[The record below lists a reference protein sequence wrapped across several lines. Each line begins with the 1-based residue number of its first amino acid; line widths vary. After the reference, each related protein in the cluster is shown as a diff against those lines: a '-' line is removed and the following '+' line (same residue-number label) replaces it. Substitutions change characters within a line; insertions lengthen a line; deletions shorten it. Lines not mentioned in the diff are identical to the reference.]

1 MISVPL
7 IAAAPLAGALVL
19 FGFGRK
25 VGNRSGTLGSAAI
38 AVAFVAASASFF
50 RLLQLPAGSRSISVH
65 LFTWASMGKLHV
77 PIDLRWDPLAAAM
90 ALTVTGVG
98 FLIHVYST
106 GYMHGDPR
114 YPRFFGYLN
123 LFVFSMLLLVL
134 ADNLVLLYV
143 GWELVGACSYLLIGF
158 WFERPSAA
166 TAAKKAFITTRVG
179 DTGMLIGIFVV
190 VAAVGSFGLTDINRA
205 AAEGG
210 IAHSTA
216 TIAALLL
223 FAGAVGKSAQLPLY
237 VWLPDAMEGPTP
249 VSALIHAATM
259 VTAGVYLVV
268 RLNPLFQFAEAAGT
282 VVAVIG
288 AATALYAAILA
299 MAEDDIKRVLAYSTI
314 SQLGF
319 MFLAAGVGAPGAA
332 IFHLV
337 THAFFKALLFLG
349 AGSVMHA
356 LGGETALDRM
366 GGLRKTIP
374 RTFAVMFVG
383 WGAITG
389 VLPFAGFFSK
399 DEIMS
404 AVWVEGHT
412 ALFIVAAAA
421 AACTA
426 FYMSRMMI
434 LAFFGK
440 PRWSEG
446 THPHE
451 SPRVMI
457 WPMAVLAIGGAIG
470 GVLNLP
476 EALPRG
482 AMLGS
487 FLEPVVG
494 KAAHEEAIGVV
505 IVMWAIAAVAVL
517 GAWWI
522 YGIDLER
529 RAAVRLRLGPVNQ
542 LVRHKFFVDEIYATV
557 IAAPLQVGASFLA
570 GVVDRRIIDG
580 AVNGIASLVSRAAD
594 VGRKVQSGLVR
605 SYALG
610 VLGGAALVV
619 AYVVIRAGGR

>member
-1 MISVPL
+1 MPVAL
-7 IAAAPLAGALVL
+7 ILGAPLAGAVILLLRGRAIGKSAGMLASVAIGL
-19 FGFGRK
+19 GFI
-25 VGNRSGTLGSAAI
+25 AALL
-38 AVAFVAASASFF
+38 SF
-50 RLLQLPAGSRSISVH
+50 LSLISLDAGSRSVTVH
-65 LFTWASMGKLHV
+65 LFTWADIGSLHV
-77 PIDLRWDPLAAAM
+77 PFDLRWDPLAAAM
-90 ALTVTGVG
+90 AMTVTGVG
-98 FLIHVYST
+98 FLIHVYSI
-106 GYMHGDPR
+106 GYMHDDPR
-114 YPRFFGYLN
+114 YPRFFAYLN

-134 ADNLVLLYV
+134 ADNLVLLYA

-158 WFERPSAA
+158 WFEKPAAA
-166 TAAKKAFITTRVG
+166 TAAKKAFITTRIG
-179 DTGMLIGIFVV
+179 DTGMLIGIFVLF
-190 VAAVGSFGLTDINRA
+190 AAVGSLQIADVNRA

-210 IAHSTA
+210 LTHSTA
-216 TIAALLL
+216 IAAALLL

-268 RLNPLFQFAEAAGT
+268 RLNPLYTYAEVAGT

-288 AATALYAAILA
+288 VATALYAAILA

-319 MFLAAGVGAPGAA
+319 MFLAAGVGAQGAA

-337 THAFFKALLFLG
+337 THAFFKALLFLA

-366 GGLRKTIP
+366 GGLRKVIP
-374 RTFAVMFVG
+374 RTFAVTFIG

-399 DEIMS
+399 DSIM
-404 AVWVEGHT
+404 ATVWAEGHT
-412 ALFIVAAAA
+412 VLFAAAA
-421 AACTA
+421 LAAMFTA
-426 FYMSRMMI
+426 FYMSRMLI

-451 SPRVMI
+451 SPPVMI
-457 WPMAVLAIGGAIG
+457 WPMAVLAIGAVIG

-482 AMLGS
+482 GMLGA

-494 KAAHEEAIGVV
+494 AVHHEEAVGVLL
-505 IVMWAIAAVAVL
+505 VMWAIATVGVL
-517 GAWWI
+517 AAWWI

-529 RAAVRLRLGPVNQ
+529 RAAVRLRLGPVNSI
-542 LVRHKFFVDEIYATV
+542 VRHKFFVDEIYATV
-557 IAAPLQVGASFLA
+557 IVAPFQLGASFLA
-570 GVVDRRIIDG
+570 GVVDRRVIDG
-580 AVNGIASLVSRAAD
+580 AVNGLGTLVTGAAASV
-594 VGRKVQSGLVR
+594 RKLQTGLVR
-605 SYALG
+605 GYAVGILAG
-610 VLGGAALVV
+610 TAALIV
-619 AYVVIRAGGR
+619 YVVLRSGYR

>member
-1 MISVPL
+1 VIL
-7 IAAAPLAGALVL
+7 LAPLAGAVLL
-19 FGFGRK
+19 FGFGR
-25 VGNRSGTLGSAAI
+25 RT
-38 AVAFVAASASFF
+38 
-50 RLLQLPAGSRSISVH
+50 GSRSGVIASAAVLVAFAASTASFLKLLTLAPADRSVLVH
-65 LFTWASMGKLHV
+65 LYDWVAIGPLRV
-77 PIDLRWDPLAAAM
+77 AGDLRFDPLSAVM
-90 ALTVTGVG
+90 CMTVTGVG
-98 FLIHVYST
+98 FLIHVYSI
-106 GYMHGDPR
+106 GYMQDDPR
-114 YPRFFGYLN
+114 YSRFFGYLN

-134 ADNLVLLYV
+134 ADNLVFLYA

-166 TAAKKAFITTRVG
+166 TAAKKAFITTRIG
-179 DTGMLIGIFVV
+179 DTGMLIGVFVV
-190 VAAVGSFGLTDINRA
+190 FAAVGSLQIGDINKA
-205 AAEGG
+205 AAGGG

-216 TIAALLL
+216 TLAALLL

-268 RLNPLFQFAEAAGT
+268 RLHPLYAFAELAAT
-282 VVAVIG
+282 VVAVVG
-288 AATALYAAILA
+288 VATALYAAILA

-319 MFLAAGVGAPGAA
+319 MFLAAGVGADGAA

-349 AGSVMHA
+349 AGSVMHS

-366 GGLRKTIP
+366 GGLRKAIP
-374 RTFAVMFVG
+374 RTFAVMLVG

-389 VLPFAGFFSK
+389 VVPFAGFFSK

-404 AVWVEGHT
+404 AVWAEGHT
-412 ALFIVAAAA
+412 ALFVVAALAA
-421 AACTA
+421 TFTA

-440 PRWSEG
+440 ARWSEG
-446 THPHE
+446 THAHE
-451 SPRVMI
+451 SPSVMVL
-457 WPMAVLAIGGAIG
+457 PMVLLAVGSVLAGA
-470 GVLNLP
+470 LNFPASLP
-476 EALPRG
+476 NAAWLS
-482 AMLGS
+482 S
-487 FLEPVVG
+487 FLEPVIG
-494 KAAHEEAIGVV
+494 HAAHEEALGVIV
-505 IVMWAIAAVAVL
+505 VMWALAAVAVL

-542 LVRHKFFVDEIYATV
+542 IVRHKFFVDEIYATV
-557 IAAPLQVGASFLA
+557 VVAPFQLLASFLA
-570 GVVDRRIIDG
+570 GVVDRRVIDG
-580 AVNGIASLVSRAAD
+580 AVNGVASLTSRGAT
-594 VGRKVQSGLVR
+594 VLRRVQSGFVR

-619 AYVVIRAGGR
+619 MYVVLRTGGR